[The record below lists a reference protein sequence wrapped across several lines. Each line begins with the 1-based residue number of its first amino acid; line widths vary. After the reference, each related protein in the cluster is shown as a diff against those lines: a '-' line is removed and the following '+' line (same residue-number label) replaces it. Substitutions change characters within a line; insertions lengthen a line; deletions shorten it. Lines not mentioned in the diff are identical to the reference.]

1 MIRLGPAGSPMKS
14 TLEGLG
20 YIKKI
25 GLSAMEVEF
34 TYGVRMQNELAEE
47 IGKLA
52 EKLDIKLSVHA
63 PYYINLAS
71 AEKQKIGASK
81 KRILDSCERAHY
93 LKASHVVFHA
103 GFYGKLKENEC
114 YEMIK
119 KEVIEMQDI
128 IKENKWKT
136 ELAPETTGKKS
147 QFGSLNEILKLRD
160 EIKCS
165 ICVDFAHL
173 HARDNA
179 INYPSVF
186 DQLSG
191 LKHIHSHFSGIEF
204 TDKGERRHLVMERN
218 DFLPLAKEILKRKT
232 DITIISESPV
242 TWEDSLKMKNII
254 ETLKNE
260 KHNH

>member
-71 AEKQKIGASK
+71 VEKQKIGASK

>member
-14 TLEGLG
+14 TLESLS
-20 YIKKI
+20 YIKEI
-25 GLSAMEVEF
+25 ELNAMEVEF
-34 TYGVRMQNELAEE
+34 VYGVKMQNELAKE

-52 EKLDIKLSVHA
+52 EKLDISLSVHA

-71 AEKQKIGASK
+71 ADKQKIEASK

-103 GFYGKLKENEC
+103 GFYGNLKENEC
-114 YEMIK
+114 YDIIK
-119 KEVIEMQDI
+119 EGIIEMRDI

-147 QFGSLNEILKLRD
+147 QFGSLTELLRFRE

-165 ICVDFAHL
+165 LCIDFAHL
-173 HARDNA
+173 HARNGT

-204 TDKGERRHLVMERN
+204 SDKGERRHLIMERT
-218 DFLPLAKEILKRKT
+218 DFLPFAKEILKRKV
-232 DITIISESPV
+232 DITIICESPI
-242 TWEDSLKMKNII
+242 TWKDSLKMKNII
-254 ETLKNE
+254 ESLKNE
-260 KHNH
+260 KNNY

>member
-147 QFGSLNEILKLRD
+147 QFGSLSEILKLKD
-160 EIKCS
+160 EIKCN

-173 HARDNA
+173 HARDNT
-179 INYPSVF
+179 INYPSAF

-191 LKHIHSHFSGIEF
+191 LRHVHSHFSGIEF
-204 TDKGERRHLVMERN
+204 TDKGERRHLIMERN

-232 DITIISESPV
+232 DITIICESPV
-242 TWEDSLKMKNII
+242 TWEDSLKMKSII
-254 ETLKNE
+254 ESLKNE

>member
-1 MIRLGPAGSPMKS
+1 MIRLGPAGSPVKS
-14 TLEGLG
+14 TLDGLG

-25 GLSAMEVEF
+25 GLNAMEVEF
-34 TYGVRMQNELAEE
+34 TYGVRMRNELAKK
-47 IGKLA
+47 IGELA
-52 EKLDIKLSVHA
+52 EKLDISLSVHA

-71 AEKQKIGASK
+71 SDKQKLEASK

-103 GFYGKLKENEC
+103 GFYGRLSDKEC
-114 YEMIK
+114 YKIIK
-119 KEVIEMQDI
+119 KEIIEMQDI

-136 ELAPETTGKKS
+136 GLAPETTGKKS
-147 QFGSLNEILKLRD
+147 QFGSLTELLKLRD

-173 HARDNA
+173 HARNGSV
-179 INYPSVF
+179 NYAFIF
-186 DQLSG
+186 DQLAK

-204 TDKGERRHLVMERN
+204 SDKGERRHLIMEKA
-218 DFLPLAKEILKRKT
+218 DFLPLAREILKRKT

-242 TWEDSLKMKNII
+242 TWQDSLKMREII
-254 ETLKNE
+254 QELKNE
-260 KHNH
+260 KNNT